1 MFDRLGGVLLCEPF
15 FEGGGEHVRDS
26 PSLGPQYMAAPI
38 NLAKNLGPVPE
49 EPRPIL
55 AKLPWRTVAPRPA
68 LATAARAQL

>member
-49 EPRPIL
+49 ERTTHVTWSPIT
-55 AKLPWRTVAPRPA
+55 PTDPG
-68 LATAARAQL
+68 